1 MIGSDLDHVC
11 ARTVQLSQETH
22 LPSFSLNK
30 SMGEIALTV
39 RSLWPSGSFLVMG
52 SEMKDKGSSFNG
64 DGRSKMGLGLKVFGW
79 LNGLAAVMMFDDENG
94 NVGVCSGLTW

>member
-1 MIGSDLDHVC
+1 
-11 ARTVQLSQETH
+11 
-22 LPSFSLNK
+22 
-30 SMGEIALTV
+30 MGEIALTV

-94 NVGVCSGLTW
+94 NVGVCSGLTWLGLQLAKVKALVRWWRTMNDDMNQCR